1 MRYIVRVERFEDV
14 FAVKFYAKRDRK
26 LDTKYHR
33 IIKAHGYAT
42 SLRIFVTC
50 ASIIPEILKEYP
62 NASFAVNGARSM
74 DLKSNKI
81 ESENST
87 QRFRIYRAISLML
100 FGRQTFEHVQF
111 AEVSSYLLVN
121 RKGCEDI
128 EAKTQHIKNLFL
140 SKFEFGL

>member
-1 MRYIVRVERFEDV
+1 
-14 FAVKFYAKRDRK
+14 
-26 LDTKYHR
+26 
-33 IIKAHGYAT
+33 
-42 SLRIFVTC
+42 
-50 ASIIPEILKEYP
+50 
-62 NASFAVNGARSM
+62 M